1 MCGTVLLSKQQKS
14 LPGWEEYTDT
24 GRNIRG
30 WIPELACSRQIRVI
44 TRTAG
49 PQGALKQV
57 ERHLLIP
64 ASSAVSGVN

>member
-14 LPGWEEYTDT
+14 LSGWEEYRGT

-30 WIPELACSRQIRVI
+30 WIPELACSRQNRVI
-44 TRTAG
+44 TRTVG

-64 ASSAVSGVN
+64 ASSAVSGVS